1 MEEILQNLA
10 NLQYIDSKID
20 EIERLR
26 GDLPEEI
33 EDVEMDVERLK
44 ARQAKIEEDKTSLE
58 TEKVTLA
65 NQIQHSGELIEKYDK
80 QQTTVRNNRE
90 YDALTK
96 EIEAQ
101 KQNIE
106 NSNSRIEEITNLL
119 VEINEEFETNTERV
133 EQTQSRLDEK
143 RKELEQL
150 VKRTASE
157 EKALQSIRDK
167 AVEKVSAR
175 YLKSYERLRKGL
187 SNKIAVVAMDK
198 GAALG
203 TLLPPQIQVEVKR
216 KNRIIIDENSGRI
229 VVDPGFFIQAKDEY
243 EKLVK

>member
-20 EIERLR
+20 EISRLR

-33 EDVEMDVERLK
+33 EDVKMDLERLK
-44 ARQAKIEEDKTSLE
+44 VRQAKIEEDKTGLE
-58 TEKVTLA
+58 SEKINLA
-65 NQIQHSGELIEKYDK
+65 NLIQHASSLIEKYDK

-106 NSNSRIEEITNLL
+106 NSNSRIEEINNLL
-119 VEINEEFETNTERV
+119 VEINEEFEVNMERV
-133 EQTQSRLDEK
+133 EQTQALLEEK
-143 RKELEQL
+143 RKELDQL
-150 VKRTASE
+150 VERTASE
-157 EKALQSIRDK
+157 EKKLVAIRDK
-167 AVEKVSAR
+167 AAEKVSPR

-187 SNKIAVVAMDK
+187 ANKIAVVAMDK
-198 GAALG
+198 GAAFG

-216 KNRIIIDENSGRI
+216 KGRIIIDENSGRI
-229 VVDPGFFIQAKDEY
+229 VVDPSFFIQAKDEY
-243 EKLVK
+243 EKHIK